1 MGAFCS
7 FFKAARSSKP
17 VTPRPAICKLFKFM
31 VTMESIF
38 SNIIRHISVHVPLT
52 PEEEL
57 LITGYL
63 TTRKIRKRQFLVSE
77 GEHCRSENF
86 VVKGCFRSFYV
97 DEKGKEYLLRFATE
111 DYWITDL
118 NSFTNN
124 LPSAQFIEALED
136 SEVICITRQAL
147 DTLLMDL
154 PKLHKYFMLIYRNA
168 IINNYDR
175 IQQNF
180 SLPALERYR
189 NFQKK
194 YPQLEQRVPRYMI
207 ASYLGITPEF
217 LSKVSAHK

>member
-1 MGAFCS
+1 MSATF
-7 FFKAARSSKP
+7 A
-17 VTPRPAICKLFKFM
+17 
-31 VTMESIF
+31 
-38 SNIIRHISVHVPLT
+38 NIIRHISVHVPLQQ
-52 PEEEL
+52 EEEQ
-57 LITGYL
+57 LITSYL
-63 TTRKIRKRQFLVSE
+63 TSRRVKKRQFLVSE

-86 VVKGCFRSFYV
+86 VVKGCFRAFYV
-97 DEKGKEYLLRFATE
+97 DDKGKEYLLRFAME

-124 LPSAQFIEALED
+124 VPSRQFIEALED

-147 DTLLMDL
+147 DALLMDL

>member
-1 MGAFCS
+1 
-7 FFKAARSSKP
+7 
-17 VTPRPAICKLFKFM
+17 
-31 VTMESIF
+31 MENIF
-38 SNIIRHISVHVPLT
+38 DQIIQHISIHVPLT
-52 PEEEL
+52 ESEQQV
-57 LITGYL
+57 IIGYL
-63 TTRKIRKRQFLVSE
+63 TTRRIKKRQFLVSE
-77 GEHCRSENF
+77 GEHCRTEHF
-86 VVKGCFRSFYV
+86 IAKGCLRSYYV

-111 DYWITDL
+111 NYWITDL

-124 LPSAQFIEALED
+124 VPSTQFIEALED

-147 DTLLMDL
+147 DCLLIDL

-217 LSKVSAHK
+217 LSKLSAQK

>member
-1 MGAFCS
+1 MS
-7 FFKAARSSKP
+7 E
-17 VTPRPAICKLFKFM
+17 LY
-31 VTMESIF
+31 
-38 SNIIRHISVHVPLT
+38 SNIFRHISAYVPLQ
-52 PEEEL
+52 EEDEQ
-57 LITGYL
+57 LIAGYL
-63 TTRKIRKRQFLVSE
+63 TTRKIRKRHFLVSE

-86 VVKGCFRSFYV
+86 VVKGCFRAYYV
-97 DEKGKEYLLRFATE
+97 DDKGKEYLLRFAME

-124 LPSAQFIEALED
+124 VPSRQFIEALED

-147 DTLLMDL
+147 DALLMDL

-189 NFQKK
+189 NFQKR

>member
-1 MGAFCS
+1 MLHHFE
-7 FFKAARSSKP
+7 
-17 VTPRPAICKLFKFM
+17 TL
-31 VTMESIF
+31 
-38 SNIIRHISVHVPLT
+38 VPLS
-52 PEEEL
+52 EEEKL
-57 LITGYL
+57 RISSYL
-63 TTRKIRKRQFLVSE
+63 TTRRIKKRQFLVAD
-77 GEHCRSENF
+77 GDHCRTEHF

-97 DEKGKEYLLRFATE
+97 DDKGKEYILRFATE
-111 DYWITDL
+111 NYWITDL

-124 LPSAQFIEALED
+124 VPSAQFIEALEE
-136 SEVICITRQAL
+136 SEVVCLTRQAL
-147 DTLLMDL
+147 DALLMDI
-154 PKLHKYFMLIYRNA
+154 PQLHKYFMLIYSNA

-217 LSKVSAHK
+217 LSKVSARR